1 MDGTGFVINEFVGPA
16 VLPGNRIVRLCDF
29 VFHTSYFIISQIY
42 GNIVVSII
50 AQLSVHSCAEQSS

>member
-1 MDGTGFVINEFVGPA
+1 MDSTGFVINEFVGPA
-16 VLPGNRIVRLCDF
+16 GLPGNRIMRSCHF

-42 GNIVVSII
+42 GNIGVSII